1 MGLVGTFKT
10 MDHQELESLETI
22 DPSPTA
28 PWDNRGFPDVSIPTN
43 KERALEEAA
52 SARHGGGVLVYT
64 DASAKDA
71 ALGAA
76 VLIQRDGS
84 AETQLTY
91 QIGIGSASEW
101 HVHCAEITAISQ
113 EIKMIE
119 ENNFVNL
126 LDDNSEQKPIIVL
139 SGSQSAIMAMA
150 GNKLR
155 SGQMIVLEVLR
166 RVKALRARGVKVRLQ
181 RILGHSGVAGN
192 EAADR
197 LPKGAVSL
205 NKGHRFPRLLS
216 K

>member
-1 MGLVGTFKT
+1 MSLVGTLKT
-10 MDHQELESLETI
+10 MDLQELELLETI

-28 PWDNRGFPDVSIPTN
+28 PWDNRGFPGVSIPTN

-52 SARHGGGVLVYT
+52 SARHGGGVLVYA
-64 DASAKDA
+64 DAEGA

-76 VLIQRDGS
+76 VLIQIDGS

-101 HVHCAEITAISQ
+101 HVHCAEIIAISQ

-119 ENNFVNL
+119 ENNIVNL

-150 GNKLR
+150 GNKPR

-166 RVKALRARGVKVRLQ
+166 KVKALRARGVKVRLQ
-181 RILGHSGVAGN
+181 
-192 EAADR
+192 
-197 LPKGAVSL
+197 
-205 NKGHRFPRLLS
+205 
-216 K
+216 